1 MVSDDGFLFGLSS
14 LGVFSTAT
22 QGDIHYGVKGFTFS
36 KNLPVHSY
44 PNNLYPIIKY
54 FLQHSQ
60 KDQTTSFTLPPMT
73 FNTNEEF
80 EEFILLLKKMNGL
93 VSCDVSQAKLDK
105 LTYSENGLA
114 LKLLRLTSLQK
125 LDLPMI
131 SFPIKEFIIKSWRI
145 KHANNLKGLRFISNP

>member
-1 MVSDDGFLFGLSS
+1 
-14 LGVFSTAT
+14 
-22 QGDIHYGVKGFTFS
+22 
-36 KNLPVHSY
+36 
-44 PNNLYPIIKY
+44 
-54 FLQHSQ
+54 
-60 KDQTTSFTLPPMT
+60 MT